1 MTMNVAEVL
10 DAAAQEQKRIVKIL
24 KKWISWVDDSS
35 EKEIYFDMITWV
47 EQKES
52 SAYYK
57 KHAATM
63 RANIHELYDVAT
75 DDVQGDCEK
84 AVFNFISRLIEAH
97 GGKE

>member
-24 KKWISWVDDSS
+24 KKWISCVDCPD
-35 EKEIYFDMITWV
+35 EREIYHDMITWV

-63 RANIHELYDVAT
+63 QTNINTLHKNAMHTELALD
-75 DDVQGDCEK
+75 EE

-97 GGKE
+97 GGKG